1 MSDEVGELLSQVE
14 AARSLVLQSVADM
27 AESQAA
33 FKTAEES
40 WSCTEVLEHLYL
52 AEMSGIAKIWSAA
65 DDLRAGKGWTGDR
78 PHRGKKIEQIIEET
92 WKPKEKAPSIATPHI
107 GGPMRFWRSALLSLI
122 PCSQISERVCAGNL
136 FRTSCS
142 PTSSQDPW
150 TLDRGWSFSA
160 TTWKGMSH
168 RSSGSRAIPLS
179 QGPVGQTPSGRLRT
193 PFLCRRARTGGLTWP
208 TVLST

>member
-1 MSDEVGELLSQVE
+1 VSHEVGELLSQVE

-40 WSCTEVLEHLYL
+40 WSCTEVLERLYL

-122 PCSQISERVCAGNL
+122 PLLADLGACLRGKPLQDILFPHFISGPLDARQRLEFLRYHMERHVAQIQRL
-136 FRTSCS
+136 
-142 PTSSQDPW
+142 
-150 TLDRGWSFSA
+150 
-160 TTWKGMSH
+160 KSH
-168 RSSGSRAIPLS
+168 PAFPRASRSNA
-179 QGPVGQTPSGRLRT
+179 
-193 PFLCRRARTGGLTWP
+193 
-208 TVLST
+208 